1 MARLVLGTD
10 VRLPGGR
17 TDAFGPPTSDYG
29 DNGFDEIERIL
40 SGLLP
45 VFGLLVAIAGAAAGV
60 VIFALC
66 GALRVLFN

>member
-10 VRLPGGR
+10 VRLPGVR
-17 TDAFGPPTSDYG
+17 ADAFGSQTSDYD

-40 SGLLP
+40 SRLLP